1 MVNSNQY
8 NFRTKLLIL
17 IYRLASGIVPSPFD
31 CFQVNRS
38 LKTLAVRMEQHGSS
52 GLQIAKYLEAHPF
65 VVKVRHPGLPSHP
78 QHELAKRQM
87 YGHSG
92 IISFNI
98 KGGLNE
104 STKFLQTTQLFT
116 LAESLGG
123 VESLAELP

>member
-1 MVNSNQY
+1 M
-8 NFRTKLLIL
+8 
-17 IYRLASGIVPSPFD
+17 PSPFD

-38 LKTLAVRMEQHGSS
+38 LKTLVVRMEQHGRSS
-52 GLQIAKYLEAHPF
+52 LEVAKYLEAHPL
-65 VVKVRHPGLPSHP
+65 VEKVRHPGLPSHP

-104 STKFLQTTQLFT
+104 STKFLQASKLFT

-123 VESLAELP
+123 CDSLAELP